1 MDRAEEPMLDVNA
14 EVVRQALTDPNL
26 MSKYIPQYKPGIQ
39 YDFSTPGGFMGGAP
53 SKKVDSTLSESDAK
67 SALRTLVDFMKSETI
82 KNKDLCYE
90 PLLSQLISLK
100 L

>member
-1 MDRAEEPMLDVNA
+1 MS
-14 EVVRQALTDPNL
+14 DPSL

-39 YDFSTPGGFMGGAP
+39 YDFSTQGGFLGGAP
-53 SKKVDSTLSESDAK
+53 TQKIDSRITESDAK
-67 SALRTLVDFMKSETI
+67 SALRTLVDFMKSETV
-82 KNKDLCYE
+82 KNRDLAYE